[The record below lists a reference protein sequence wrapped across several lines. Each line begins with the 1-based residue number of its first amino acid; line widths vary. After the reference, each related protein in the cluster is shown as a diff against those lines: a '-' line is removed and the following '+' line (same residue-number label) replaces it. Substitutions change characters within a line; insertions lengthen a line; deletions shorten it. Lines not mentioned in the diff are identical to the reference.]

1 MASHRLSIAFGG
13 TFIIAIVSLLFLSFV
28 RDIDELPGLDA
39 RYQWADRE
47 FAADDSVFLLGAGKA
62 DITGYM
68 DLSSSIPVSHA
79 ERV

>member
-1 MASHRLSIAFGG
+1 MANHRLGIAFGG

-28 RDIDELPGLDA
+28 HDTNEPPALDT

-68 DLSSSIPVSHA
+68 NLPSSVSIPLA